1 MNHLIEILPP
11 LKRIRLMRVGCWD
24 ALDMEFLPGLNII
37 TDDSHGSGKSTIFR
51 AIIQALHPTGL
62 KGFQVSPTNGYSD
75 GHIYVELASSS
86 VEQWIPVFGNTGD
99 ESVGHDWMKFLL
111 LRLQSAQTG
120 QAVLI
125 ESDGFEALSDEAF
138 SEVAKYLNAPSC
150 QIICIMSRRLKPE
163 QFKDARI
170 FACFWNQNTNRA
182 GVRLVQNGGS
192 NVVS

>member
-1 MNHLIEILPP
+1 
-11 LKRIRLMRVGCWD
+11 MRVGCWD

-37 TDDSHGSGKSTIFR
+37 TDDCSGSGKSTIFR

-75 GHIYVELASSS
+75 GHIYVELSSPIIA
-86 VEQWIPVFGNTGD
+86 QWIPVFGNTGD
-99 ESVGHDWMKFLL
+99 ETVGHDWMKFLI

-120 QAVLI
+120 QVVMI

-150 QIICIMSRRLKPE
+150 QIICIMNRRLKPE
-163 QFKDARI
+163 QFKHARI
-170 FACFWNQNTNRA
+170 YACFWDEKINRA
-182 GVRLVQNGGS
+182 AVRVVQNGDRV
-192 NVVS
+192 VVS

>member
-1 MNHLIEILPP
+1 MNHLIEILPA

-51 AIIQALHPTGL
+51 AIIQAIHPTGL
-62 KGFQVSPTNGYSD
+62 KSFPLSPTNGHSD
-75 GHIYVELASSS
+75 GEIHLELASSS
-86 VEQWIPVFGNTGD
+86 VEQCIPVFANTGS
-99 ESVGHDWMKFLL
+99 ESVGHDRMKFLL

-120 QAVLI
+120 QVVLI

-138 SEVAKYLNAPSC
+138 SEVAKNLNAPSC
-150 QIICIMSRRLKPE
+150 QVICIMSRRLKPE
-163 QFKDARI
+163 QFKHARI
-170 FACFWNQNTNRA
+170 FACFWDEKTNRA

-192 NVVS
+192 NVPS